1 MLSIYPYWN
10 SYLLRRGEVHCVM
23 GLGGV
28 SFVPQTLVGEIGMCV
43 RLLWSTFS
51 RGCVTACNIEGKQ
64 LLVGGGERAD
74 VLPLRG
80 SRVLCVPHSLRDD
93 VTTS

>member
-1 MLSIYPYWN
+1 MCSVI
-10 SYLLRRGEVHCVM
+10 
-23 GLGGV
+23 
-28 SFVPQTLVGEIGMCV
+28 LVDIQP
-43 RLLWSTFS
+43 RLY
-51 RGCVTACNIEGKQ
+51 TACNIEGKQ